1 MPIAMDFGTCNTV
14 MARWRPGLGAVE
26 VVRLPSLTRRFPHR
40 IPGRKETRE
49 AHVLP
54 SLIHY
59 GEDGGLLLAEQVAES
74 GLADHNATFRW
85 VKLDMLRSNTR
96 GRRVNGQIVPLRQ
109 AATDLVRN
117 LLTFGLGQGGAE
129 ERDLVLT
136 VPVEAYDHYVTWL
149 HETAAGVFRGNIR
162 FVDEAT
168 ACILGYQE
176 HVRDGEV
183 YLVFDFGGGTLDVSV
198 VKVALHGGQDGSC
211 KCTILGRAG
220 EEVGGGLVDRWMIEA
235 LQAQGKLAEQ
245 DIRDVGAKLLRLV
258 EDAKIALSGGIA
270 EADITQFNDR
280 NGRMISCTLTTG
292 WMRDL
297 LQAKQVNDL
306 VSRTVNRALEQA
318 AERYAVRE
326 RDLRGVFLVGG
337 SSLLLGVADFVK
349 QRFPDKEVRFENPF
363 EAIAA
368 GACRYA
374 GEDLNPQL
382 VHEYGTKSWNPA
394 TKEFEWVTLI
404 PRGTLYPT
412 EKPVCGK
419 YVTTAVQESDTL
431 GLVVWE
437 RSSMALPESEWSVGA
452 DGGLVRVSQ
461 NVRTVSGER
470 ELNPEG
476 RNLIHADPLC
486 EKHQEKRFVVGFG
499 VNRHKQVTVS
509 IKDTQAGNRS
519 YVRTPKGE
527 KMPLPV
533 RDFPLVK
540 L

>member
-14 MARWRPGLGAVE
+14 IARWRPGLGAVE
-26 VVRLPSLTRRFPHR
+26 VVRLPSLTRRFAHR
-40 IPGRKETRE
+40 LPGQRDMRE
-49 AHVLP
+49 ANVLP

-85 VKLDMLRSNTR
+85 VKLDMLRGNTR

-109 AATDLVRN
+109 AATDLVHN
-117 LLTFGLGQGGAE
+117 LLTFSLGQSDTE
-129 ERDLVLT
+129 ERDLILT
-136 VPVEAYDHYVTWL
+136 VPVEAYDHYMDWL
-149 HETAAGVFRGNIR
+149 HETVASVFRGNIR

-198 VKVALHGGQDGSC
+198 VKVALGAGRDGAC

-220 EEVGGGLVDRWMIEA
+220 EEVGGGLIDRWMIEA

-258 EDAKIALSGGIA
+258 EDAKIDLSGGA
-270 EADITQFNDR
+270 VDADITQFNDR
-280 NGRMISCTLTTG
+280 NGRMISCTLTSG

-326 RDLRGVFLVGG
+326 RDLKGIFLVGG
-337 SSLLLGVADFVK
+337 SSLLLGVADFVR
-349 QRFPDKEVRFENPF
+349 QRFPDRDVRFEKPF

-374 GEDLNPQL
+374 GEDLNPSL
-382 VHEYGTKSWNPA
+382 VHEYGTKSWNPK
-394 TKEFEWVTLI
+394 TKEFEWVMLI
-404 PRGTLYPT
+404 PRGTIYPT

-437 RSSMALPESEWSVGA
+437 RSSMALPESAWSMGA

-461 NVRTVSGER
+461 GTRTVAGER

-476 RNLIHADPLC
+476 RNLIHADPVC

-509 IKDTQAGNRS
+509 IKDTLAGNRS
-519 YVRTPKGE
+519 YVLTPKGE